1 MRDRPLKVCF
11 LDAGRRASALTL
23 LAGLLAACSG
33 IKPYPDLAEKNLQ
46 VRTRTESGS
55 IFSKVRASLDISR
68 VDAQCRTE
76 YRGTVDLK
84 KAAVKVG
91 IPAERW
97 SYLVF
102 YFASSGLLSNK
113 SSTMA
118 QSTLLKPR
126 AGYRYDAEVIYRDD
140 TYNVVIRESR
150 SGTAGGR
157 EIELLRLDACER
169 G

>member
-1 MRDRPLKVCF
+1 LKACF
-11 LDAGRRASALTL
+11 LDGGRRASALTL

-46 VRTRTESGS
+46 VRTSTESGS
-55 IFSKVRASLDISR
+55 IFSSVRASLDIRR

-76 YRGTVDLK
+76 YEGTIDLK
-84 KAAVKVG
+84 KASVKVG

-102 YFASSGLLSNK
+102 YFSSSSWLSNR
-113 SSTMA
+113 SGTMTQA
-118 QSTLLKPR
+118 TLLKPR
-126 AGYRYDAEVIYRDD
+126 AGYRYDAEVTYRDD
-140 TYNVVIRESR
+140 TYHVVIRESR
-150 SGTAGGR
+150 SGTGGGR